1 MENIAHSSAQYVH
14 ALPYDM
20 PQALWSKLTD
30 EQQAGIIDFLNAGLR
45 DLFNNDYENN
55 EDPLTQSC
63 IQQMPADGCF
73 QTQL

>member
-1 MENIAHSSAQYVH
+1 MKNIAHSLAQYVH

-45 DLFNNDYENN
+45 DLFDDAYENKTPSLKIPYN
-55 EDPLTQSC
+55 RC
-63 IQQMPADGCF
+63 QQMKCF